1 MNLCSTS
8 KPRRFIMFH
17 KPKGTIVTLSDEK
30 NRKTVYDILPR
41 FVLEDRWI
49 PVGRLDRDSRGLL
62 LFTREGGLSDLLTQ
76 PGKFSKF
83 YEVWIRGRITEE
95 QLQQTLRGVKAPI
108 DLLRFKG
115 VKTIGYAG
123 PKTRLMV
130 ELTEGK
136 NRHIRRVFGA
146 LQDPQSRTPLKVLDL
161 KRVQIGTVKLDIP
174 SSSWRFLTH
183 EEENALINVT
193 SRPKRRGRK
202 AKH

>member
-1 MNLCSTS
+1 MTEHRKKDLILIKGFFLRPSCPYHERCLPGGKLMKSTFTS

-30 NRKTVYDILPR
+30 SRKTVYDILPR

-95 QLQQTLRGVKAPI
+95 QLQQTLQ
-108 DLLRFKG
+108 G
-115 VKTIGYAG
+115 VKT
-123 PKTRLMV
+123 PTDV
-130 ELTEGK
+130 
-136 NRHIRRVFGA
+136 
-146 LQDPQSRTPLKVLDL
+146 LKFKGL
-161 KRVQIGTVKLDIP
+161 KL
-174 SSSWRFLTH
+174 
-183 EEENALINVT
+183 
-193 SRPKRRGRK
+193 
-202 AKH
+202 

>member
-1 MNLCSTS
+1 
-8 KPRRFIMFH
+8 MFH

-95 QLQQTLRGVKAPI
+95 QLQQTLQGVKTPI
-108 DLLRFKG
+108 DMLQFKG
-115 VKTIGYAG
+115 IKTIGYAG

-146 LQDPQSRTPLKVLDL
+146 LQDPQSHTPLKVLDL
-161 KRVQIGTVKLDIP
+161 KRVQLGTVKLDIP
-174 SSSWRFLTH
+174 SSNWRFLTH

-202 AKH
+202 TKR

>member
-1 MNLCSTS
+1 MNSRSTS

-30 NRKTVYDILPR
+30 SRKTVYDILPR

-95 QLQQTLRGVKAPI
+95 QLQQTLQGVKNSI
-108 DLLRFKG
+108 DSLKFKG
-115 VKTIGYAG
+115 VQILGYAG

-130 ELTEGK
+130 ELKEGK
-136 NRHIRRVFGA
+136 NRHIRRIFGA
-146 LQDPQSRTPLKVLDL
+146 LQDLQSNTPLKVLDL
-161 KRVQIGTVKLDIP
+161 KRLQIGSVKLDIP
-174 SSSWRFLTH
+174 SSQWRFLTH
-183 EEENALINVT
+183 EEEIALVDGK

-202 AKH
+202 IRR